1 MPNHSLRTFAVN
13 DHYFS
18 PMTNTTATLLD
29 AALEGRRLLDH
40 PFYRRWEN
48 GELIEGE
55 LQHYAEQYRFFE
67 ANLPLFLSELASRLP
82 EGAALDAVRANLR
95 DEVAAPSHL
104 DLFENFAA
112 FYNATDAEI
121 SPAMKNLVETYHA
134 VLNESDAAAIAG
146 LLAYEAQGAD
156 IADTKAEGLR
166 AHYGASSTA
175 TTFWDVHGNIEA
187 DHASWT
193 MEALESLNADDVIVL
208 DAARRVANAWWDF
221 LTERDDLI
229 AA

>member
-1 MPNHSLRTFAVN
+1 MVGLAQRAAERREDGAAKQVEEKPEDVPQRRRGAVADGLEPGPDVGRHILRVA
-13 DHYFS
+13 DH
-18 PMTNTTATLLD
+18 
-29 AALEGRRLLDH
+29 RVDH
-40 PFYRRWEN
+40 PLGQNEN
-48 GELIEGE
+48 DIKLT
-55 LQHYAEQYRFFE
+55 F
-67 ANLPLFLSELASRLP
+67 N
-82 EGAALDAVRANLR
+82 
-95 DEVAAPSHL
+95 
-104 DLFENFAA
+104 
-112 FYNATDAEI
+112 YNATDADI

-166 AHYGASSTA
+166 AHYGASNTA

-221 LTERDDLI
+221 LTERDSLI